1 MLCWIVPDTSLLIAG
16 SLFPSGAGGFVLD
29 SWRNGEVGFVL
40 SMPILDELEG
50 VLRRNQIPEHEIY
63 YIRNSLAFHSKI
75 VEPQRKISI
84 IKDDPDN
91 RILEAAVEGK
101 ADFIVSNDRH
111 LLDLKEFE
119 GIKIITRESMAEWIR
134 KKSKNQPLY

>member
-1 MLCWIVPDTSLLIAG
+1 MLWIVPDTSLLIAG

-29 SWRNGEVGFVL
+29 SWRSGEVGFVL

-50 VLRRNQIPEHEIY
+50 VLRRNEIPEHEIY
-63 YIRNSLAFHSKI
+63 YIRNVLAFHSKI
-75 VEPQRKISI
+75 VEPQKKITI

-91 RILEAAVEGK
+91 RILEAAAEGK
-101 ADFIVSNDRH
+101 ADFIVSNDKH

-119 GIKIITRESMAEWIR
+119 GIKIMTRENMAQWIR
-134 KKSKNQPLY
+134 EQNDQKS

>member
-16 SLFPSGAGGFVLD
+16 SLFPSGAGGFILD
-29 SWRNGEVGFVL
+29 SWRSGEVGFVL
-40 SMPILDELEG
+40 SMPILDEFEG
-50 VLRRNQIPEHEIY
+50 VLRRNEIQEHEIY
-63 YIRNSLAFHSKI
+63 YIRNVLAFHSKI

-91 RILEAAVEGK
+91 RILETATEGK
-101 ADFIVSNDRH
+101 VDFIVSNDKH

-119 GIKIITRESMAEWIR
+119 GIKIIRRESMAQWIR
-134 KKSKNQPLY
+134 KRKKL